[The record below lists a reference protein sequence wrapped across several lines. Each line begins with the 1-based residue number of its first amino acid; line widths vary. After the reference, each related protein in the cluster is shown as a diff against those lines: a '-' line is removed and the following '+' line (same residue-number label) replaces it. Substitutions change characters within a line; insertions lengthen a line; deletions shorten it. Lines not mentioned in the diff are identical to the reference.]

1 MLFGISFFN
10 FEIYKDYHER
20 IASSIY
26 NHRHNNERNNQK
38 HSYFYVITNA
48 SENLQ
53 SLQSQ
58 NKLKSLDCLGLK

>member
-1 MLFGISFFN
+1 MCIKKTCYLVYRFFN
-10 FEIYKDYHER
+10 YEIYKDYYER
-20 IASSIY
+20 IVSDY
-26 NHRHNNERNNQK
+26 NNERNNQK

-58 NKLKSLDCLGLK
+58 NKLKRLGLK